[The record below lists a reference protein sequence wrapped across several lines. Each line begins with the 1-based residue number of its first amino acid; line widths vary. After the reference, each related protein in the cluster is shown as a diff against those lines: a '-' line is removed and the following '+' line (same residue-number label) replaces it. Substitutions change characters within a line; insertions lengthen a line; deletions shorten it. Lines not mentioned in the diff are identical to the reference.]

1 LLEPLEVPGQMTQNP
16 SSFRDRLTGQDETGP
31 TARDGIR
38 RIKEA
43 ASNGA
48 HRVIGGVHGSLAF
61 RRFLALCGLGAALAA
76 AGGVSGCGS
85 SSSSSTPSVTITIP
99 TTALTIEQGQS
110 VNLAA
115 TSSVSGGVSWAVTG
129 DSCAN
134 AACGTFPAAT
144 ETTSSAIYVA
154 PASVSAATTVLITAT
169 SVSNSSAVAFLNI
182 TFTPPI
188 VVTPSPNVSAVAA
201 GGGTRNF
208 TASVLY
214 DENNAGV
221 TWSVSGTGCAGQGL
235 AGTGCGLLSNQTSTS
250 VTYTSPNNQPSPN
263 TITITATSIADSSRA
278 GTASINIGTSLPL
291 AVTITNKV
299 AFAVAGGAAVNLN
312 ATVQNEPPPG
322 SGVSWKLTAGGLAC
336 QPICG
341 TLTNATA
348 TSVTYNPPPTV
359 PGIPSNSPT
368 ITATSNMDGTT
379 SDSDTFSILAM
390 PQSACVGTPT
400 GTESQLNGTY
410 ALLLQGFQGSPGTV
424 VAMAASFTADG
435 AGNVTGGELDRNS
448 VTGYQHLLIAAG
460 GSSYTVG
467 PDPTGAGNVGC
478 LNLNTSTGSFIALH
492 FALGVVASGKATQG
506 HIIEFDDST
515 GTGTLASGILRR
527 QDPSA
532 FLLSAL
538 SPNYAFGT
546 DGLDATGK
554 PVAIGGSFAVNAS
567 GMISSVATDVND
579 GGTVK
584 AAITGGSGGPISA
597 ISGTTGRATTTITTG
612 TNQTYAW
619 AIYVVSASQFFILET
634 DAFSGTATLTSGR
647 ALASSSGAFTAASL
661 SGNYVFHYT
670 GTLSCNSV
678 PCAIANLGVLS
689 FDGTS
694 AFSSNLSQYDS
705 YEGFQTVNP
714 SGTYTVGS
722 TGRGVLTASAGGSA
736 GSLPVAYL
744 VSPPVDGISGF
755 LVAQDSSAAF
765 GLAEFQPT
773 QPYTLAGLAGN
784 YFLGTEDPHDPTVTQ
799 AAGVVNLTSGGG
811 VLGTESLSAPFGLD
825 SSHAIGG
832 TVAMAAGGT
841 GSIFAAN
848 FFAVTNVTGSP
859 GTGRIYFINIGTLP
873 AVITILDHQ

>member
-1 LLEPLEVPGQMTQNP
+1 M
-16 SSFRDRLTGQDETGP
+16 
-31 TARDGIR
+31 
-38 RIKEA
+38 
-43 ASNGA
+43 
-48 HRVIGGVHGSLAF
+48 
-61 RRFLALCGLGAALAA
+61 
-76 AGGVSGCGS
+76 
-85 SSSSSTPSVTITIP
+85 TITTP
-99 TTALTIEQGQS
+99 TTALTIEQGQT
-110 VNLAA
+110 VNVAA
-115 TSSVSGGVSWAVTG
+115 TSSVSGGVNWAVIGTG
-129 DSCAN
+129 VCLNGSCLSN
-134 AACGTFPAAT
+134 V
-144 ETTSSAIYVA
+144 TTSSALFVA
-154 PASVSAATTVLITAT
+154 PASVSASTTVLVTAT

-188 VVTPSPNVSAVAA
+188 VVTPSPNLSAIAA
-201 GGGTRNF
+201 GGGPRNF

-221 TWSVSGTGCAGQGL
+221 TWSVSGTGCAG
-235 AGTGCGLLSNQTSTS
+235 AACGILSNQTSTS
-250 VTYTSPNNQPSPN
+250 VTYTAPNSQPSPN

-278 GTASINIGTSLPL
+278 GTASINIGTPLPL

-299 AFAVAGGAAVNLN
+299 AFAVAGGAAINLN
-312 ATVQNEPPPG
+312 AAVQNDPTG
-322 SGVSWKLTAGGLAC
+322 SGVTWKLTAGGLAC
-336 QPICG
+336 QPLCG
-341 TLTNATA
+341 TLTNPTI
-348 TSVTYNPPPTV
+348 TSVAYNPPPTV

-368 ITATSNMDGTT
+368 ITATSILDGTT
-379 SDSDTFSILAM
+379 SDADAFSILAT
-390 PQSACVGTPT
+390 PQSACLGTPT
-400 GTESQLNGTY
+400 GAESQLNGTY
-410 ALLLQGFQGSPGTV
+410 ALLLQGFQGSPGTA

-448 VTGYQHLLIAAG
+448 ATGYQHLTIAAG

-506 HIIEFDDST
+506 HLIEFDDTT

-584 AAITGGSGGPISA
+584 AAITGGSGGPISS

-612 TNQTYAW
+612 TSQTFAW
-619 AIYVVSASQFFILET
+619 AIYVVNASQFFIVET
-634 DAFSGTATLTSGR
+634 DAFGGSATLTSGR

-661 SGNYVFHYT
+661 AGNYIFHYA

-705 YEGFQTVNP
+705 FDGFQTLNP

-765 GLAEFQPT
+765 GLAEFQPA
-773 QPYTLAGLAGN
+773 QAYTLAGLAGN

-799 AAGVVNLTSGGG
+799 AAGVVSLTAGGG

-832 TVAMAAGGT
+832 TIAMAAGGT
-841 GSIFAAN
+841 GTIFSAN
-848 FFAVTNVTGSP
+848 FFAITNVTGSP
-859 GTGRIYFINIGTLP
+859 GTGRIYYINIGTLP